1 MRKLNHIKVTLLK
14 CLLTSLFCIPALLQI
29 NAQDSGSENRGIRVS
44 PESNEGIPIRSVII
58 ILHRNEKSLITDS
71 LETEAFYQAFDIRP
85 GSAFK
90 QLVTD
95 MAINTI
101 EKQADIKSA
110 DYEVFNSGPGSPVVI
125 VIHVYFLSE
134 GESKKIEAKKG
145 MINTK
150 SIKDFPV
157 ISETSYSKL
166 AIVLNG
172 GVGLFNENNGLF
184 AKGPE
189 FTQGNSIADD
199 PAVKG
204 VRFWGESYAELGLA
218 GIWQLGSSNFYAY
231 GSASGLLS
239 ARNTSD
245 IYSNGTTIFFDAERM
260 YAGVLGARLGKN
272 KNINIDASFG
282 RQSFQLNDG
291 FLISKFSGSA
301 NAGDRGNVYLN
312 SRTAFQKTAILRTQF
327 GSLNIDGFFLE
338 PEELFKDKQ
347 TNTNYAGGT
356 LAYNDNKTI
365 DAGISYITVPSGSSM
380 YSTPQG
386 KISKKGMYVINP
398 KLWLEDIGGTGLF
411 LKSEYA
417 YQSNRNANM
426 KSNAYYLGIG
436 LQKSKWFL
444 KPSLYYRYA
453 FMQGD
458 DSTSERYERFDPI
471 LTGGLG
477 NWVQGINFRKVTG
490 NGNII
495 SHRVELKGYLSESF
509 EVSLDYFHL
518 SADTYS
524 NLGGLPP
531 ITNLKEKDF
540 GYEITFQS
548 RYYINN
554 NFLFL
559 GIISYAKPGNAIT
572 KAFDEGVYSWTSYQA
587 ALFMF
592 F

>member
-1 MRKLNHIKVTLLK
+1 MCRFNLIRVTLLK
-14 CLLTSLFCIPALLQI
+14 YVVSGLLCIPALLQT
-29 NAQDSGSENRGIRVS
+29 NAQENGFENPGIRVS
-44 PESNEGIPIRSVII
+44 PESNEGIPISSVVI
-58 ILHRNEKSLITDS
+58 ILHRNGKSLLTDS
-71 LETEAFYQAFDIRP
+71 LETDAFYQAFDIRP

-101 EKQADIKSA
+101 EKQTDIKSA
-110 DYEVFNSGPGSPVVI
+110 KYEVYNSGPGSPVVI

-134 GESKKIEAKKG
+134 GESKKIETKKG
-145 MINTK
+145 MFNTK
-150 SIKDFPV
+150 SLKDFPV
-157 ISETSYSKL
+157 ITETSYSKL

-172 GVGLFNENNGLF
+172 GVGLFNESNGLF

-189 FTQGNSIADD
+189 FTLGNPVADD
-199 PAVKG
+199 PAVNG

-218 GIWQLGSSNFYAY
+218 GIWQLGNSKFYAY
-231 GSASGLLS
+231 GSASALLS

-245 IYSNGTTIFFDAERM
+245 LYSHGATIFLDAERL
-260 YAGVLGARLGKN
+260 YAGVLGARLGKS

-327 GSLNIDGFFLE
+327 GSMSIDGFFLE

-347 TNTNYAGGT
+347 SNTNYAGGT

-365 DAGISYITVPSGSSM
+365 DAGISYITVPSGSSE

-386 KISKKGMYVINP
+386 KIPKKGMYLINP
-398 KLWLEDIGGTGLF
+398 KLWLEDIAGTGLF

-426 KSNAYYLGIG
+426 KTNAYYVGIG
-436 LQKSKWFL
+436 LKKSKWFL
-444 KPSLYYRYA
+444 KPSIYYRYA

-458 DSTSERYERFDPI
+458 DSASERYERFDPV

-477 NWVQGINFRKVTG
+477 NWVQGINFRKIIG

-509 EVSLDYFHL
+509 EVSLDYFLL

-531 ITNLKEKDF
+531 ITNLKAKDF
-540 GYEITFQS
+540 GHEITIQS
-548 RYYINN
+548 RYYISN

-559 GIISYAKPGNAIT
+559 GIISYAKPGSAIT
-572 KAFDEGVYSWTSYQA
+572 KAFDDGVYSWTSYQA
-587 ALFMF
+587 ALFMYF
-592 F
+592 